1 MRLFPLLA
9 LLIIFSQGS
18 LVAANKMIEI
28 KTGETKSIEIP
39 ASSQIF
45 VSRKGHVTLTHD
57 HGNHWLIS
65 GLHAGSV
72 KITARL
78 KTGEDHSFLINV
90 TPRQV
95 RATASK
101 ERLREKDLNSNESC
115 AETGDEQVYVM
126 KISVELMDNSNK
138 HDVGFDHSA
147 KLNVT
152 RDQFDLSVG
161 IQSEPYKNAHQRQI
175 IASPVVLSRA
185 CNEILLRTG
194 GEDEITA
201 ITNDGRAGT
210 TWKTHGLDLK
220 LKIIPLAAKFLKI
233 PFYVALR
240 TPSKGLGGYGLTDVQ
255 STINTALEK
264 ETLAAIINLSSNIS
278 FEKSQFWFSELP
290 IIGPWFRR
298 RDNTKSNSTLL
309 VWFKIN
315 QIWVKTDTP

>member
-1 MRLFPLLA
+1 MLPLM
-9 LLIIFSQGS
+9 LILTQGS
-18 LVAANKMIEI
+18 VVAANKTIDL
-28 KTGETKSIEIP
+28 KTGETRTIEIP

-65 GLHAGSV
+65 GLHAGAV

-78 KTGEDHSFLINV
+78 KTGEDHNLLINV
-90 TPRQV
+90 TPRQI
-95 RATASK
+95 RAAASR
-101 ERLREKDLNSNESC
+101 ERLREKDLDTNESC
-115 AETGDEQVYVM
+115 TETIDEQVYVI

-152 RDQFDLSVG
+152 RDQLDLSIG
-161 IQSEPYKNAHQRQI
+161 LQSEPYKNLHQRQI

-201 ITNDGRAGT
+201 ITNDGRAGA

-220 LKIIPLAAKFLKI
+220 LKIIPLSAKFMKI

-240 TPSKGLGGYGLTDVQ
+240 TPSKGMGGYGLTDVQ
-255 STINTALEK
+255 STINTVLER
-264 ETLAAIINLSSNIS
+264 ETLAAIVNLSSTMS
-278 FEKSQFWFSELP
+278 FEKSQFWFSEMP
-290 IIGPWFRR
+290 IVGPWFRQ
-298 RDNTKSNSTLL
+298 RDNTRANSTLL
-309 VWFKIN
+309 VWFRII
-315 QIWVKTDTP
+315 QRSVETETP